1 MKRLGVRIA
10 KIDPG
15 EDQILF
21 AANGGRIRV
30 VGKVSLTIKVGGL
43 NIPYD
48 FLVVNQLT
56 QNLILGINFLQFSRA
71 LINLDKQIVTF
82 YDHLVE
88 VNILS
93 KTRDVI
99 ACLDSEQI
107 LQPRTENLVKVCL
120 SQPIWGQSVMLEPLS
135 MRERQK
141 YLVAK
146 ILVKPE
152 GKYSFVKILNPT
164 DQNLTL
170 RRHLQIAKVQQI
182 EEKSITLYDDGTD
195 EKLDTSNSNTQVE
208 DSNNRQIEN
217 TQSINSIT
225 QTSSADNNKKGKTL
239 EELGLKIDNA
249 NLTAEQRLRLTKL
262 LEDNTDVFA
271 LTLGDLGSATS
282 AGYCHIETGNAQ
294 AIRQRA
300 YRPSPKARE
309 EISKQT
315 QEMLDHGIIVES
327 DSSWASP
334 IILVRKK
341 DNSMRFC
348 IDYRKLNSVSQKQ
361 QFPLPLLTDVWDC
374 LAQNHSSVY
383 SILDLRSGYYQI
395 ALDEESKAKTA
406 FITQDGVY
414 HYTRMPFGIQG
425 GPAVF
430 QRIMNQVFRNLN
442 FRTLLVYID
451 DVMIFSKDFDTHIQ
465 ALKEVFQ
472 RLRNAGLK
480 LHPKKC
486 SFAKEKITYLGH
498 TIGGKGVSID
508 ESKLSVVKNWPIPKN
523 VRDVRA
529 VLGFFQFYRKFI
541 KKFQ

>member
-1 MKRLGVRIA
+1 MISEKFVKRLGVRIA

-15 EDQILF
+15 DDQILF

-82 YDHLVE
+82 YYHLVE

-93 KTRDVI
+93 KTRDVV

-107 LQPRTENLVKVCL
+107 ILPRTENLVKVYL

-249 NLTAEQRLRLTKL
+249 NLTEEQRLRLTKF
-262 LEDNTDVFA
+262 LEDNTDVFS
-271 LTLGDLGSATS
+271 LSLGDL
-282 AGYCHIETGNAQ
+282 
-294 AIRQRA
+294 
-300 YRPSPKARE
+300 
-309 EISKQT
+309 
-315 QEMLDHGIIVES
+315 
-327 DSSWASP
+327 SS
-334 IILVRKK
+334 
-341 DNSMRFC
+341 
-348 IDYRKLNSVSQKQ
+348 
-361 QFPLPLLTDVWDC
+361 T
-374 LAQNHSSVY
+374 
-383 SILDLRSGYYQI
+383 
-395 ALDEESKAKTA
+395 
-406 FITQDGVY
+406 
-414 HYTRMPFGIQG
+414 
-425 GPAVF
+425 
-430 QRIMNQVFRNLN
+430 
-442 FRTLLVYID
+442 
-451 DVMIFSKDFDTHIQ
+451 
-465 ALKEVFQ
+465 
-472 RLRNAGLK
+472 NAGIVILTREI
-480 LHPKKC
+480 H
-486 SFAKEKITYLGH
+486 S
-498 TIGGKGVSID
+498 
-508 ESKLSVVKNWPIPKN
+508 
-523 VRDVRA
+523 
-529 VLGFFQFYRKFI
+529 
-541 KKFQ
+541 